1 MKPVSTHT
9 INRFVWI
16 SLVTSNGSQALIG
29 SGPRY
34 FTAAQQT
41 ERHLQT
47 VEQHRDDEVRIG
59 DGLGAVAHQAIPL
72 T

>member
-9 INRFVWI
+9 IKRFVWI
-16 SLVTSNGSQALIG
+16 SLVTSNGSQVFDRIG
-29 SGPRY
+29 PEILHGRKE
-34 FTAAQQT
+34 T

-47 VEQHRDDEVRIG
+47 VEQHRDNEIRVG
-59 DGLGAVAHQAIPL
+59 NGLGTVAHQEIPL